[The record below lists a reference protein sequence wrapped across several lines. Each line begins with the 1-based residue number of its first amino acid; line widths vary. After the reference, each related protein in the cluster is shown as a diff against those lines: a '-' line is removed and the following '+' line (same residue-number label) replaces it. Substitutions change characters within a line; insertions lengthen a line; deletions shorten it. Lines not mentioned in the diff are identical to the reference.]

1 VRAEGT
7 TGGGEL
13 AISIYATWLTIGDDE
28 HTPSCAKYRLLG
40 EYPLSR
46 AFTVDG
52 AAMWADGEGGNQ
64 RVYARVPD
72 ASCTC
77 GNPAPLV
84 YQGSHVN
91 PALEDPRG
99 GSLSVAA
106 IPNFCHPSVRGTGSD
121 GGPPVEFLRVD
132 AAEHATTYHG
142 GVPGYATVVLER
154 AQVEKFRDCLTQ
166 WLESEERF

>member
-1 VRAEGT
+1 M
-7 TGGGEL
+7 
-13 AISIYATWLTIGDDE
+13 SIYASRLTIGDDE
-28 HTPSCAKYRLLG
+28 HAPSCAKYRLLG

-46 AFTVDG
+46 ALTVEG
-52 AAMWADGEGGNQ
+52 AALWTDGEGGNQ

-84 YQGSHVN
+84 YHGSHFS
-91 PALEDPRG
+91 PSQADTRG

-106 IPNFCHPSVRGTGSD
+106 IPNFCHPSVRGTD
-121 GGPPVEFLRVD
+121 TDDGPPVEFLRVD
-132 AAEHATTYHG
+132 VAEDAATYHG
-142 GVPGYATVVLER
+142 MNPGYATVVLER